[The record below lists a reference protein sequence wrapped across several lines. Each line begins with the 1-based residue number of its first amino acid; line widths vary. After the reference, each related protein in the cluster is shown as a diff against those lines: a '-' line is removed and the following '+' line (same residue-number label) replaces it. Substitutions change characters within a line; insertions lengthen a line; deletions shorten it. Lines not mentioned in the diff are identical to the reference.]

1 MELTFAQQTVAF
13 GYSFVLGLFLAVFYG
28 ALKFLRYAF
37 SLGKTAVVILDI
49 IFMLIWAMSVF
60 FFSLAYLMGFVRFH
74 VIAGSLAGFLLYR
87 LTVGRFLYRI
97 YSPIIRFV
105 KRILKI
111 FLLKLKIFAK
121 YLLKIVGHLL
131 YNIIN
136 IKERFSYIKHRKRK
150 KYEVEKAKNKKAG
163 GVR

>member
-1 MELTFAQQTVAF
+1 MELTFAQQSVAF
-13 GYSFVLGLFLAVFYG
+13 GYSFVLGLLLAFFYG

-49 IFMLIWAMSVF
+49 IFMLVWAMSVF
-60 FFSLAYLMGFVRFH
+60 LFH

-87 LTVGRFLYRI
+87 LTVGRLLFRI

-105 KRILKI
+105 KKTLKKI
-111 FLLKLKIFAK
+111 SLKLKIFAK